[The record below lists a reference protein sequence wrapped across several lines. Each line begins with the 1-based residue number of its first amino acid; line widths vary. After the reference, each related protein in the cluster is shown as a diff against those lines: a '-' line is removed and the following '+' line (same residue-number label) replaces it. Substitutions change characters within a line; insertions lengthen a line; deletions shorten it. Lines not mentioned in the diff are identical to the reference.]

1 MDGDAA
7 PVPSVTKQN
16 IRGLQSPGT
25 GHIHSLP
32 EPFKQ
37 LKVIYPERNYET
49 REIAENHF

>member
-7 PVPSVTKQN
+7 PMPSVTKQN
-16 IRGLQSPGT
+16 IRGLQSPGI

-37 LKVIYPERNYET
+37 LKVIYPEKNYET
-49 REIAENHF
+49 REIAEYHF